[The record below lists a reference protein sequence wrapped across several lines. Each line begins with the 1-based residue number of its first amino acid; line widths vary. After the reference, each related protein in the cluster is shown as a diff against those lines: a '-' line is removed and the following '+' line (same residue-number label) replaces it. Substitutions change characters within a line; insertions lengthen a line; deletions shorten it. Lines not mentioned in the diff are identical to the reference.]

1 MERDGEAKGWGDGG
15 TERRGTWRGER
26 KRGDMKCE
34 GEMEGLR
41 ERRTEGG
48 LRDGK
53 RWRDRGTG

>member
-15 TERRGTWRGER
+15 TGEPGEGRER
-26 KRGDMKCE
+26 E
-34 GEMEGLR
+34 GIG
-41 ERRTEGG
+41 ERRTEEAEGG